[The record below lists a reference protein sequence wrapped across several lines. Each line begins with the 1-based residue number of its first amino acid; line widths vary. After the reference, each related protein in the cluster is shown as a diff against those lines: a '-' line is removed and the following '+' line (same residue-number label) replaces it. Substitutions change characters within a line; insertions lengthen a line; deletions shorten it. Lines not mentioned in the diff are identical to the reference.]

1 MSRPPYEYTA
11 YGLHVRSPFALPFTP
26 LPGGPH
32 GGRGSDGERGSRD
45 EPDVRVRIGTVPAA
59 LPASADRRGLWES
72 APGAFLLDV
81 PGVAR
86 YLATHGR
93 DVLVEPTGGGN
104 DVGVFLIGPV
114 FAAVLQQRGVMT
126 FHAAAVETGAGA
138 VLFMGRSGDG
148 KSSLLAELVERGH
161 PMLADD
167 VAGVVLDADG
177 RPVALPAFPCLRLWA
192 DVLDKLAWPGRAR
205 SRVRPGL
212 DKYLVPVDDR
222 FRSAPLPVRAVCRL
236 SSHAGDGVEVE
247 TAPAAG
253 AFSWL
258 LRSVYRRNFLRG
270 LGQHP
275 TCFRAVT
282 ALAKRVPTL
291 FVARHSWPLRLDALA
306 DRIEEYLREKGP
318 EEPPAAGRGAFPAGR
333 ASPAER
339 QGPLPCGKARKTNAA
354 PPAPTS
360 PTATPPSPAPPPLRR
375 PVGDAAGSAARSRGS
390 APAASIVWLVSYPKS
405 GNTWLRAVLTN
416 YLRDDGER
424 GSHSEPASINALLGP
439 PVASSRET
447 FDELV
452 GLDSSDLTPEE
463 VLRHRPL
470 LHELLARESTMPAG
484 APAHEGAPV
493 FVKVHEAYLRT
504 VDGTAL
510 FPKAATAGVV
520 YLVRSPL
527 DVAVSYAHHRQRSID
542 DTVRWM
548 NDPEAAEARVDGGIF
563 HSVPQP
569 LATWSGHASSW
580 LDQEALPMHVARYED
595 LLADPAAAFGAI
607 VRFAGLDRAGTLPD
621 DGSARLARA
630 VHHAGF
636 SRLRAQEEESGFC
649 EKQPTAPSF
658 FRAGVSGSWREALDP
673 RQVQALVDAHG
684 PVMARL
690 GYLSEAEAFLNTP
703 ASR

>member
-26 LPGGPH
+26 LPDGPH
-32 GGRGSDGERGSRD
+32 GDGGSQS
-45 EPDVRVRIGTVPAA
+45 EPDVRVRIGTAPAA
-59 LPASADRRGLWES
+59 LPAPADRRGLWES

-86 YLATHGR
+86 YLATDGR
-93 DVLVEPTGGGN
+93 DVLVEPYGGGN

-126 FHAAAVETGAGA
+126 FHAAAVEVGAGA
-138 VLFMGRSGDG
+138 VLLLGRSGDG
-148 KSSLLAELVERGH
+148 KSSLLAELVKRGY

-192 DVLDKLAWPGRAR
+192 DVLDKLAWPERAR

-212 DKYLVPVDDR
+212 DKYLVPVGDR
-222 FRSAPLPVRAVCRL
+222 FRSTPLPVRAVCRL
-236 SSHAGDGVEVE
+236 SSFAEDGVEVE

-253 AFSWL
+253 TFSWL

-275 TCFRAVT
+275 ACFRTVT
-282 ALAKRVPTL
+282 ALAKRVPAL

-306 DRIEEYLREKGP
+306 DRIEEYLRERGP
-318 EEPPAAGRGAFPAGR
+318 EAPPAGVRGAFPAER

-339 QGPLPCGKARKTNAA
+339 RGPPPCGKTRKTNAD
-354 PPAPTS
+354 
-360 PTATPPSPAPPPLRR
+360 PSAPPLRR
-375 PVGDAAGSAARSRGS
+375 PAVALVGDAAGSAARSRGS
-390 APAASIVWLVSYPKS
+390 APAASIVWLASYPKS

-416 YLRDDGER
+416 YLRDDDA
-424 GSHSEPASINALLGP
+424 PVSINALLGP

-463 VLRHRPL
+463 VLHHRPL
-470 LHELLARESTMPAG
+470 LHELLARESTEPAG

-504 VDGTAL
+504 VDGMAL
-510 FPKAATAGVV
+510 FPKAVTAGVV
-520 YLVRSPL
+520 YLVRNPL

-548 NDPEAAEARVDGGIF
+548 NDPEAAEAKVDGGIF
-563 HSVPQP
+563 HQMPQP
-569 LATWSGHASSW
+569 LGTWSGHVSSW
-580 LDQEALPMHVARYED
+580 LDQVELPMHVARYED
-595 LLADPAAAFGAI
+595 LLADPTAAFGAI
-607 VRFAGLDRAGTLPD
+607 VRFAGLDRAGAPPD
-621 DGSARLARA
+621 DGPARLARA
-630 VHHAGF
+630 VRHAGF
-636 SRLRAQEEESGFC
+636 SGLRAQEEESGFF

-658 FRAGVSGSWREALDP
+658 FRAGTSGSWREALDP
-673 RQVQALVDAHG
+673 RQVRALVDTHG

-690 GYLSEAEAFLNTP
+690 GYLSEADTFLNAP

>member
-26 LPGGPH
+26 LPDGPHGDGSPH

-45 EPDVRVRIGTVPAA
+45 EPDVRVRIGTAPTA
-59 LPASADRRGLWES
+59 LPAPADRRGLWES
-72 APGAFLLDV
+72 ASGAFLLDV

-86 YLATHGR
+86 YLATDGC
-93 DVLVEPTGGGN
+93 DVLVEPYGGGN

-126 FHAAAVETGAGA
+126 FHAAAIETGAGA
-138 VLFMGRSGDG
+138 VLFLGRSGDG
-148 KSSLLAELVERGH
+148 KSSLLAELVKRGY
-161 PMLADD
+161 PILADD

-192 DVLDKLAWPGRAR
+192 DVLDKLAWPERAR

-212 DKYLVPVDDR
+212 DKYLVPVGDR
-222 FRSAPLPVRAVCRL
+222 FRSAPLPVRAICRL

-275 TCFRAVT
+275 ACFRTVT
-282 ALAKRVPTL
+282 ALAKRVPAL

-306 DRIEEYLREKGP
+306 DRIEEYLRERGP
-318 EEPPAAGRGAFPAGR
+318 EAPPAAGRGAFPAGR

-339 QGPLPCGKARKTNAA
+339 QGPLACGKTRRTNAA
-354 PPAPTS
+354 PPAP
-360 PTATPPSPAPPPLRR
+360 PPSPAPPLRR
-375 PVGDAAGSAARSRGS
+375 PVGAADSAARSRGN
-390 APAASIVWLVSYPKS
+390 APAASIVWLASYPKS

-416 YLRDDGER
+416 YLHDDDA
-424 GSHSEPASINALLGP
+424 PVSINALLGP

-463 VLRHRPL
+463 VLRHRSL
-470 LHELLARESTMPAG
+470 LHELLARESTEPAG

-493 FVKVHEAYLRT
+493 FVKVHDAYLRT
-504 VDGTAL
+504 MDGTAL
-510 FPKAATAGVV
+510 FPRAVTAGVV
-520 YLVRSPL
+520 YLVRNPL
-527 DVAVSYAHHRQRSID
+527 DVAVSYAHHLQRSID

-548 NDPEAAEARVDGGIF
+548 NDPEAAEAKVDGGIF
-563 HSVPQP
+563 HQMPQP
-569 LATWSGHASSW
+569 LGTWSGHVSSW

-595 LLADPAAAFGAI
+595 LLADPPAAFGAI
-607 VRFAGLDRAGTLPD
+607 VRFAGLDRAGAPPD

-636 SRLRAQEEESGFC
+636 SRLRAQEEESGFF

-658 FRAGVSGSWREALDP
+658 FRAGTSGSWREALDP
-673 RQVQALVDAHG
+673 RQVRALVDAHG

-690 GYLSEAEAFLNTP
+690 GYLSEAEAFLNAP

>member
-1 MSRPPYEYTA
+1 MSRPPYEYMA

-26 LPGGPH
+26 LPDGPHGDGGPH
-32 GGRGSDGERGSRD
+32 DGRSSNGERGSQS
-45 EPDVRVRIGTVPAA
+45 EPDVRVRIGTAPAA
-59 LPASADRRGLWES
+59 LPAPADRRGLWES

-86 YLATHGR
+86 YLATDGR
-93 DVLVEPTGGGN
+93 DVLVEPYGGGN

-126 FHAAAVETGAGA
+126 FHAAAVEVGAGA
-138 VLFMGRSGDG
+138 VLLLGRSGDG
-148 KSSLLAELVERGH
+148 KSSLLAELVKRGY

-247 TAPAAG
+247 AAPAAD

-275 TCFRAVT
+275 ACFRTVT
-282 ALAKRVPTL
+282 ALAKRVPAL

-306 DRIEEYLREKGP
+306 DRIEEYLRERGP
-318 EEPPAAGRGAFPAGR
+318 EAPPAAGRGAFPAKW

-339 QGPLPCGKARKTNAA
+339 QGPPPCGKTRRTNAA
-354 PPAPTS
+354 PPAP
-360 PTATPPSPAPPPLRR
+360 PPSPAPPLRR
-375 PVGDAAGSAARSRGS
+375 PVGAADSAARSRGN
-390 APAASIVWLVSYPKS
+390 APAASIVWLASYPKS

-416 YLRDDGER
+416 YLHDDA
-424 GSHSEPASINALLGP
+424 PVSINALLGP

-463 VLRHRPL
+463 VLRHRSL
-470 LHELLARESTMPAG
+470 LHELLARESTEPAG

-493 FVKVHEAYLRT
+493 FVKIHDAYLRT

-510 FPKAATAGVV
+510 FPKAVTAGVV
-520 YLVRSPL
+520 YLVRNPL

-548 NDPEAAEARVDGGIF
+548 NDPEAAEAKVDGGIF
-563 HSVPQP
+563 HQMPQP
-569 LATWSGHASSW
+569 LGTWSGHVSSW
-580 LDQEALPMHVARYED
+580 LDQVELPMHVARYED
-595 LLADPAAAFGAI
+595 LLADPTAAFGAI
-607 VRFAGLDRAGTLPD
+607 VRFAGLDRAGAPPD
-621 DGSARLARA
+621 DGPARLARA
-630 VHHAGF
+630 VRHAGF
-636 SRLRAQEEESGFC
+636 SGLRAQEEESGFF

-658 FRAGVSGSWREALDP
+658 FRAGTSGSWREALDP
-673 RQVQALVDAHG
+673 RQVRALVDAHG

-690 GYLSEAEAFLNTP
+690 GYLSEAEAFLNAP